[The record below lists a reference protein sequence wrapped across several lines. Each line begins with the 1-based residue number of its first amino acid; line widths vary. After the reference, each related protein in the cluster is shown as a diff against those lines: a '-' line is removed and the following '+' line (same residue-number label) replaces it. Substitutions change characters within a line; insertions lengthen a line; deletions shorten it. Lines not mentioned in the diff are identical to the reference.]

1 VSTAQE
7 KFWEGDFGTA
17 YTARNDIAAWRAR
30 IPFWH
35 QILELTKPHS
45 ILEIGCNAGLNLNA
59 IRHVDTALTLC
70 GCDINQEALRKAARQ
85 GHNVVEASVFDLSE
99 DLWERFDLTFT
110 AGVLIHIAPADV
122 ERAMRSIIAS
132 SKRHVLA
139 VEYADDKEVEV
150 PYRGHSE
157 RLWRRPFGQM
167 YQDLGLKLV
176 AEGEAPTDAFD
187 RCNWWCLKK

>member
-1 VSTAQE
+1 VTTAQE

-17 YTARNDIAAWRAR
+17 YTTRNDTTSWKAR
-30 IPFWH
+30 VPFWH

-45 ILEIGCNAGLNLNA
+45 VLEIGCNAGLNLNA
-59 IRHVDTALTLC
+59 IRHVDPALALY
-70 GCDINQEALRKAARQ
+70 GCDINQEALRKAIWQ
-85 GHNVVEASVFDLSE
+85 GHNVVEVSVFDLG
-99 DLWERFDLTFT
+99 DDPWERFDLAFT
-110 AGVLIHIAPADV
+110 AGVLIHIAPADI